1 MVFQDLIA
9 AVSIVNKSVIA
20 IYQERLTHAFTV
32 YHLKMIYYYHII
44 VTHGQNTKLY
54 RVK

>member
-9 AVSIVNKSVIA
+9 AVSIVDKSVIA
-20 IYQERLTHAFTV
+20 ICQERLTHSFTV

-44 VTHGQNTKLY
+44 VTHGQKY
-54 RVK
+54 